1 VGVMVRLVMLGPPGA
16 GKGTQAE
23 QFAASRGVPRI
34 STGDI
39 LREAVEAG
47 TPLGLAA
54 KAIMDAGRLVA
65 DDVIIGIA
73 RERLS
78 KPDAARGFV
87 LDGFPRTVAQAD
99 ALDAIVDGKA
109 PLVIVEIVVP
119 EETLVRRLSTRRICV
134 NCGWT
139 ATPGATVCGR
149 CGGKLVA
156 RRDDDDAVVRE
167 RLEVHRRLT
176 GPLVEHYRS
185 RSTFRQVQGD
195 QTATDVSKDIA
206 AAVESVIGA
215 RA

>member
-1 VGVMVRLVMLGPPGA
+1 MAATVRLVMLGPPGA

-23 QFAASRGVPRI
+23 QFAASRGIPRI

-54 KAIMDAGRLVA
+54 KAVMDAGRLVA

-78 KPDAARGFV
+78 RADAARGFV

-99 ALDAIVDGKA
+99 ALDGLLDAKA

-119 EETLVRRLSTRRICV
+119 EETLVRRLSTRRICI

-149 CGGKLVA
+149 CGGKLVP
-156 RRDDDDAVVRE
+156 RRDDNDAVVRE
-167 RLEVHRRLT
+167 RLDVHRRQT
-176 GPLVEHYRS
+176 GPLVDHYRA
-185 RSTFRQVQGD
+185 RPTFRQVKGD
-195 QTATDVSKDIA
+195 QPLADVARDIA
-206 AAVESVIGA
+206 AAVTSAIGVDA
-215 RA
+215 

>member
-1 VGVMVRLVMLGPPGA
+1 MAATVRLVMLGPPGA

-23 QFAASRGVPRI
+23 QFAASRGIPRI

-54 KAIMDAGRLVA
+54 KAVMDAGRLVA

-73 RERLS
+73 KERLS
-78 KPDAARGFV
+78 RADAARGFV

-99 ALDAIVDGKA
+99 ALDGLLDGKA

-119 EETLVRRLSTRRICV
+119 EETLILRLSTRRICV

-139 ATPGATVCGR
+139 ATPGAAVCGR
-149 CGGKLVA
+149 CGGKLVP
-156 RRDDDDAVVRE
+156 RRDDNDAVVRE
-167 RLEVHRRLT
+167 RLDVHRRQT
-176 GPLVEHYRS
+176 GPLVEHYRG
-185 RSTFRQVQGD
+185 RPTFRQVQGD
-195 QTATDVSKDIA
+195 QPLADVARDIA
-206 AAVESVIGA
+206 AAVTSVIGVQA
-215 RA
+215 

>member
-1 VGVMVRLVMLGPPGA
+1 VAATVRLIMLGPPGA

-23 QFAASRGVPRI
+23 QFAASRAVPRI

-54 KAIMDAGRLVA
+54 KAVMDAGRLVA
-65 DDVIIGIA
+65 DAVIIGIA

-78 KPDAARGFV
+78 RADAARGFV

-99 ALDAIVDGKA
+99 ALDGMLDAKA

-149 CGGKLVA
+149 CGGKLVP
-156 RRDDDDAVVRE
+156 RRDDNDAVVRE
-167 RLEVHRRLT
+167 RLDVHRQQT
-176 GPLVEHYRS
+176 GPLVEHYHS
-185 RSTFRQVQGD
+185 RPTFRQVQGD
-195 QTATDVSKDIA
+195 QPLADVARDIA
-206 AAVESVIGA
+206 SAVSSVLGVQA
-215 RA
+215 

>member
-1 VGVMVRLVMLGPPGA
+1 MAVAVRLVMLGPPGA

-54 KAIMDAGRLVA
+54 KKVMDTGQLVA

-78 KPDAARGFV
+78 RPDATRGFV

-99 ALDAIVDGKA
+99 ALDGMLDRQA
-109 PLVIVEIVVP
+109 PLVVVEIVVP

-139 ATPGATVCGR
+139 ATPGATVCAR
-149 CGGKLVA
+149 CGGKLVP
-156 RRDDDDAVVRE
+156 RRDDDEAVVRE
-167 RLEVHRRLT
+167 RLEVHRRQT
-176 GPLVEHYRS
+176 APLVDHYRP
-185 RSTFRQVQGD
+185 RSTFRQVHGD
-195 QTATDVSKDIA
+195 QPLLDVAKDIA

-215 RA
+215 RQ

>member
-1 VGVMVRLVMLGPPGA
+1 VRLVMLGPPGA

-23 QFAASRGVPRI
+23 QFAASRKIPRI

-47 TPLGLAA
+47 TSLGLEA
-54 KAIMDAGRLVA
+54 KAVMDTGRLVA

-73 RERLS
+73 QERLARA
-78 KPDAARGFV
+78 DAAQGFV
-87 LDGFPRTVAQAD
+87 LDGFPRTVTQAD
-99 ALDAIVDGKA
+99 ALDDMIDGRA

-134 NCGWT
+134 NCGWN
-139 ATPGATVCGR
+139 ATPGAQVCGR
-149 CGGKLVA
+149 CGGKLVP
-156 RRDDDDAVVRE
+156 RRDDNDAVVRA
-167 RLEVHRRLT
+167 RLDVHRLQT
-176 GPLVEHYRS
+176 GPLVEHYRA

-195 QTATDVSKDIA
+195 QSLIDVSKDIA

>member
-1 VGVMVRLVMLGPPGA
+1 MAAAVRLVMLGPPGA

-23 QFAASRGVPRI
+23 QFAASRGIPRI

-54 KAIMDAGRLVA
+54 KAVMDAGRLVA

-78 KPDAARGFV
+78 RADAARGFV

-99 ALDAIVDGKA
+99 ALDGLLDAKP

-119 EETLVRRLSTRRICV
+119 EETLVRRLSTRRICI

-149 CGGKLVA
+149 CGGKLVP
-156 RRDDDDAVVRE
+156 RRDDNDAVVRE
-167 RLEVHRRLT
+167 RLDVHRRQT
-176 GPLVEHYRS
+176 GPLVDHYRG
-185 RSTFRQVQGD
+185 RPTFRQVQGD
-195 QTATDVSKDIA
+195 QPLADVARDIA
-206 AAVESVIGA
+206 AAVTSAIGVEA
-215 RA
+215 

>member
-1 VGVMVRLVMLGPPGA
+1 VAAAVRLVMLGPPGA

-23 QFAASRGVPRI
+23 QFAASRGIPRI

-54 KAIMDAGRLVA
+54 KAVMDAGRLVA

-78 KPDAARGFV
+78 RADAARGFV

-99 ALDAIVDGKA
+99 ALDGLLDAKP

-119 EETLVRRLSTRRICV
+119 EETLVRRLSTRRICI

-149 CGGKLVA
+149 CGGKLVP
-156 RRDDDDAVVRE
+156 RRDDNDAVVRE
-167 RLEVHRRLT
+167 RLDVHRRQT
-176 GPLVEHYRS
+176 GPLVDHYRG
-185 RSTFRQVQGD
+185 RPTFRQVQGD
-195 QTATDVSKDIA
+195 QPLADVARDIA
-206 AAVESVIGA
+206 AAVTSAIGVEA
-215 RA
+215 

>member
-1 VGVMVRLVMLGPPGA
+1 MAATVRLIMLGPPGA

-23 QFAASRGVPRI
+23 QFAASRGIPRI

-54 KAIMDAGRLVA
+54 KAVMDAGRLVA
-65 DDVIIGIA
+65 DAVIIGIA

-78 KPDAARGFV
+78 RADTVRGFV

-99 ALDAIVDGKA
+99 ALDGMLDAKA

-149 CGGKLVA
+149 CGGKLVP
-156 RRDDDDAVVRE
+156 RRDDNDAVVRE
-167 RLEVHRRLT
+167 RLDVHRQQT
-176 GPLVEHYRS
+176 GPLVEHYHGRP
-185 RSTFRQVQGD
+185 TFRQVQGD
-195 QTATDVSKDIA
+195 QPLADVARDIA
-206 AAVESVIGA
+206 SAVSSVLGVQA
-215 RA
+215 

>member
-1 VGVMVRLVMLGPPGA
+1 MLGPPGA

-23 QFAASRGVPRI
+23 QFAASRGIPRI

-54 KAIMDAGRLVA
+54 KAVMDAGRLVA

-73 RERLS
+73 KERLS
-78 KPDAARGFV
+78 RADATRGFV

-99 ALDAIVDGKA
+99 ALDGLIDGKS

-149 CGGKLVA
+149 CGGKLVP
-156 RRDDDDAVVRE
+156 RRDDNDAVVRE
-167 RLEVHRRLT
+167 RLEVHRRET
-176 GPLVEHYRS
+176 GPLVEHYRP
-185 RSTFRQVQGD
+185 RTTFRQVQGD
-195 QTATDVSKDIA
+195 QPLADVARDIA
-206 AAVESVIGA
+206 SAVTSVMGVEA
-215 RA
+215 